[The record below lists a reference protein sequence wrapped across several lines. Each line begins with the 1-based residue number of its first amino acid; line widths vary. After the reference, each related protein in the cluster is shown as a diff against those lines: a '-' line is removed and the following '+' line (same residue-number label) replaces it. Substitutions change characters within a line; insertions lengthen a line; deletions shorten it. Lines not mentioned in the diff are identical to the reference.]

1 MSRLEPLLHLTH
13 PTTTFVSQD
22 LLCTLINMG
31 YKIEFDNILW
41 LLKLIFNGP
50 SIIHDLSGPEANNE
64 QAFY

>member
-31 YKIEFDNILW
+31 YKIEFDNIFW
-41 LLKLIFNGP
+41 LLKLIF
-50 SIIHDLSGPEANNE
+50 SIIHDLSRPAANNE